1 MIRAVVLLFLAGCTS
16 IAAPPLYTSSPTPFC
31 HHPETMFPQSALAAH
46 AAALLPFLQL
56 ASSSPILVEPRSSLA
71 SFTVEQKLN
80 PSWKG
85 QDGPAAYLKA
95 FYKYNVDPP
104 HAAAAKFA
112 QLKGNGSGTV
122 TATPFPVDY
131 DREYVSP
138 VSLGTPPQVLD
149 LDFDT
154 GSSDL

>member
-1 MIRAVVLLFLAGCTS
+1 
-16 IAAPPLYTSSPTPFC
+16 
-31 HHPETMFPQSALAAH
+31 MFPQSTLAAQ
-46 AAALLPFLQL
+46 AATLLPFLQL
-56 ASSSPILVEPRSSLA
+56 VSSSPILVEPRSSLV
-71 SFTVEQKLN
+71 SFTVEQKPN
-80 PSWKG
+80 PNWKG

-95 FYKYNVDPP
+95 FYKYNVAPP

-112 QLKGNGSGTV
+112 ELKGNDSGTV
-122 TATPFPVDY
+122 IATPFPVDY

-138 VSLGTPPQVLD
+138 VSLGSPSQVLD